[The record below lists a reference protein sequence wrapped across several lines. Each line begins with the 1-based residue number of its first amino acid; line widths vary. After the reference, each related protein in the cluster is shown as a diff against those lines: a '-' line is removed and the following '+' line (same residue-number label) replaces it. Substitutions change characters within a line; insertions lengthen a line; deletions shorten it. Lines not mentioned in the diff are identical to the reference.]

1 MSGSTATR
9 LQLLAL
15 TIMQPP
21 VQSPQIQW
29 VSFIWSDQEKVITSW
44 PSCVLSAVSIDNIR
58 SFLILPTYGRANS
71 GVGVIIKLTLFHH
84 TDMVK
89 NSIILERDPPP
100 PKNLL
105 IGPASL
111 PYLYCPE
118 TGLQISGRFLIED
131 ESGMKSKEFHEG

>member
-71 GVGVIIKLTLFHH
+71 EVGVIIKLTLFHH

-89 NSIILERDPPP
+89 YSIILESTPLP
-100 PKNLL
+100 PKKSVNW
-105 IGPASL
+105 PCL
-111 PYLYCPE
+111 PSVPILSRNRTPN
-118 TGLQISGRFLIED
+118 
-131 ESGMKSKEFHEG
+131 